1 MERLANT
8 SGFYEMGVY
17 SFYMLH
23 HYSHM
28 MKSEKY
34 KPGETL
40 MPNSSNDS
48 EKWSGIIFLSFT
60 YALYIITVTAPIGFV
75 ISAIKV
81 YRFKK
86 FAEKSAEPPD
96 QDVVLIATHYE
107 WLERTFIFMAV
118 MMMAAAGLVYYFV
131 GFIVGGVAVVWWF
144 YRIIRGARALIA
156 RKPLPAVICT
166 KALCYGQAESSV

>member
-1 MERLANT
+1 
-8 SGFYEMGVY
+8 
-17 SFYMLH
+17 
-23 HYSHM
+23 
-28 MKSEKY
+28 
-34 KPGETL
+34 

-107 WLERTFIFMAV
+107 WLVRTFIFMAV
-118 MMMAAAGLVYYFV
+118 LTMAAVGLAYYIVGYAIAGL
-131 GFIVGGVAVVWWF
+131 AVVWWF
-144 YRIIRGARALIA
+144 YRLIRGVMALMSY
-156 RKPLPAVICT
+156 RTMPATICT
-166 KALCYGQAESSV
+166 QALCYGQAESV